1 MVLSIRG
8 QDGHLCNTTLIH
20 NLILLFFLALLER
33 KTVVATAPVTQ
44 PTSEARLEMMVTLI
58 IG

>member
-1 MVLSIRG
+1 
-8 QDGHLCNTTLIH
+8 
-20 NLILLFFLALLER
+20 LILLFFLALLER
-33 KTVVATAPVTQ
+33 KRVVATAPVTQ